1 MTTPVC
7 ARGTCLKWRAG
18 FTLLELLMV
27 LGIIGI
33 TAAIALPQIDYT
45 RFRVDSSMRAVGSS
59 LLGAQRLAV
68 TRQHDVIILID
79 QNSHSFR
86 IVEDANN
93 NGRVDDGERTRGI
106 PLGEQ
111 VVIGRGGAPAFRVGA
126 SPVTFTKQVGGIPA
140 LTFHRNGS
148 ASEAGGVYLT
158 SVRATK
164 SSSYNSDTR
173 LVEVERATGRVMWY
187 RFVSSNWNRGF

>member
-1 MTTPVC
+1 MAKAAF
-7 ARGTCLKWRAG
+7 ARGVCIGCRAG
-18 FTLLELLMV
+18 FTLLELVMV
-27 LGIIGI
+27 VGIIGI

-45 RFRVDSSMRAVGSS
+45 RYRVDSSMRAVGSS
-59 LLGAQRLAV
+59 LLGSQRLAV
-68 TRQHDVIILID
+68 TRQHDVIIIVD
-79 QNSHSFR
+79 PTSHSFR

-93 NGRVDDGERTRGI
+93 NGQADEGERTRGI

-126 SPVTFTKQVGGIPA
+126 GPVTFTKQVGGLPA

-158 SVRATK
+158 SVRATR
-164 SSSYNSDTR
+164 SASYNSDTR
-173 LVEVERATGRVMWY
+173 LVEVERATGRVTWY
-187 RFVSSNWNRGF
+187 RYVSANWNRGF